1 MQTLLQ
7 TLFSLLAVC
16 RSSSDTVSEA
26 ETVAEYIARVKDGQA
41 GTPLPPALEKEFGVR
56 YKSDNDKMI
65 REILVADSV
74 IGCLEVGSVAARR
87 WALHRLLEVCDRSS
101 LLYGIALNAYRT
113 GVLGL
118 RRFTDGA
125 HTPHHDDELA
135 ETDVLHQRVH
145 LPALVITPRRAH
157 GGGGR
162 GYDLPPAPDAY
173 PAGGRDDEGRRI
185 CSCGRRA

>member
-7 TLFSLLAVC
+7 TLFSLLAVL

-26 ETVAEYIARVKDGQA
+26 ETVAEYIAKVKDGQA

-87 WALHRLLEVCDRSS
+87 WALHRLLEVRGCSRSS
-101 LLYGIALNAYRT
+101 LVTTLITYRT
-113 GVLGL
+113 GVLGF
-118 RRFTDGA
+118 R
-125 HTPHHDDELA
+125 
-135 ETDVLHQRVH
+135 
-145 LPALVITPRRAH
+145 
-157 GGGGR
+157 
-162 GYDLPPAPDAY
+162 
-173 PAGGRDDEGRRI
+173 
-185 CSCGRRA
+185 